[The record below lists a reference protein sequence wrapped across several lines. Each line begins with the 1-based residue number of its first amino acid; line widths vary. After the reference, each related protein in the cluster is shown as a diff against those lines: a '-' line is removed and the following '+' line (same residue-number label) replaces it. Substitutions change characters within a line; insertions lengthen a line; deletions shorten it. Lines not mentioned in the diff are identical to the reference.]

1 MTAAEPNSALKC
13 GGVGEEE
20 DGLVFG
26 GVQGADRLTA
36 YGVLNP

>member
-1 MTAAEPNSALKC
+1 MTAAESDSALKC

-20 DGLVFG
+20 DSLVF